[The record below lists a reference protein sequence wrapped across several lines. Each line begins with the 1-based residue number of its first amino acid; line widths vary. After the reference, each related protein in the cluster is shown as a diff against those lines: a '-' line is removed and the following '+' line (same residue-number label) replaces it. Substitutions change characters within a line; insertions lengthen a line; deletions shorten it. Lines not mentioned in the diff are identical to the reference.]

1 MKIYFFGVSN
11 LFCSWNFSGGI
22 PATLRRMGHEVYAFP
37 PHVRDVCDISLPR
50 PDFILVSG
58 PEHCQYLNPTG
69 IPSVHWYHETADRAD
84 HDFAPTYESLCKRTQ
99 LNYFIRKADAE
110 RFGGKWLPFAV
121 DETIFNTV
129 GAPPWEQRQHKIA
142 FVGQLYEQ
150 RRKFLDE
157 YRKLG
162 GPEIEILQFVGEGKS
177 PKGRAKE
184 LADSHRNTQI
194 FVVLP
199 TLIRTTPCK
208 VFEAAAC
215 GASVVVPMVD
225 EWERGAWLYHED
237 AAWTLVDAIKL
248 AIKNPDAVKDF
259 AAIGYE
265 FVMTQHRLEQ
275 RLQRIIDDVKGLR

>member
-1 MKIYFFGVSN
+1 MRIGFLGVPSN
-11 LFCSWNFSGGI
+11 LFCSWNFSDGI
-22 PATLRRMGHEVYAFP
+22 PATLRRMGHEVLAP
-37 PHVRDVCDISLPR
+37 SQLGDADLVI
-50 PDFILVSG
+50 VSG
-58 PEHCQYLNPTG
+58 PEHQPRLFGTRNIPT
-69 IPSVHWYHETADRAD
+69 VFWYHETCDRID
-84 HDFAPTYESLCKRTQ
+84 HDFSRQYSQLVELAD
-99 LNYFIRKADAE
+99 LNYFIRKADAD

-129 GAPPWEQRQHKIA
+129 GAPPWEDRPHKIA

-162 GPEIEILQFVGEGKS
+162 GPEIEILQFVGNDAKTPQE
-177 PKGRAKE
+177 RAIA

-215 GASVVVPMVD
+215 GCCVITPRDDSFADYGMGDIFRYDHIDVSGTADVIRAVMNNQFLAQHFAD
-225 EWERGAWLYHED
+225 NGLL
-237 AAWTLVDAIKL
+237 WTMQ
-248 AIKNPDAVKDF
+248 N
-259 AAIGYE
+259 
-265 FVMTQHRLEQ
+265 HRLEQ
-275 RLQRIIDDVKGLR
+275 RLQQIIDDVKGLR